1 MDVLP
6 RLKRVSWLALFV
18 MLLFSSSVFSSNLMI
33 TRSFS
38 GIWDQPD
45 QESQGFILQIGE
57 QAGDVKVGVAYWFT
71 YGEDLQTTWFLG
83 VGPVNG
89 NEITMRLYTAYNIE
103 FMADDLE
110 GDENVEHVGTLNLVF
125 QNCNQGTATFDT
137 LDEVI
142 GSGEFRIRRINSIYH
157 DRCSGGISDDT
168 KPDAKPSKYEVWLHS
183 ARDGYNGKGKAK
195 FWERVDRSDFEVEA
209 EVPDGT
215 YTLKVCGEVL
225 GEMVVEDGEG
235 EGEVEFKFE
244 FSSPLIDD
252 KPLLIIDPRDC
263 EIELWDADGVFLT
276 TGEDRL
282 SEK

>member
-1 MDVLP
+1 MDFLP
-6 RLKRVSWLALFV
+6 RLKKASWLALFV

-38 GIWDQPD
+38 GIWSQPD

-71 YGEDLQTTWFLG
+71 YGEDLQTTWYLG

-125 QNCNQGTATFDT
+125 HNCNQGTASFDT
-137 LDEVI
+137 PDEVI
-142 GSGEFRIRRINSIYH
+142 GSGEFRIKRINSIYH

-183 ARDGYNGKGKAK
+183 VRDGYKGKGKAK
-195 FWERVDRSDFEVEA
+195 FWERVERSDFEVEA
-209 EVPDGT
+209 EEVPDGT
-215 YTLKVCGEVL
+215 YTLKVCGGVQ
-225 GEMVVEDGEG
+225 GEMVVENGEG
-235 EGEVEFKFE
+235 EGEVEFE
-244 FSSPLIDD
+244 FHSPLDD
-252 KPLLIIDPRDC
+252 GKPLLSFDPRDC
-263 EIELWDADGVFLT
+263 LIELWDDKGAFLT
-276 TGEDRL
+276 SGDEVL

>member
-1 MDVLP
+1 MDFLP

-57 QAGDVKVGVAYWFT
+57 QADDVKVGIAYWFT

-89 NEITMRLYTAYNIE
+89 NEINMKLYTAFNIE
-103 FMADDLE
+103 FMADNLE
-110 GDENVEHVGTLNLVF
+110 GDANVEEVGTLDLVF
-125 QNCNQGTATFDT
+125 RNCNQGTAIFDT
-137 LDEVI
+137 PEEVI
-142 GSGEFRIRRINSIYH
+142 GSGEFRIKRINSIYH
-157 DRCSGGISDDT
+157 DRCSGGVSDDT
-168 KPDAKPSKYEVWLHS
+168 PSDAKPSKYEVWLHS
-183 ARDGYNGKGKAK
+183 ARDGFNGKGKAK

-209 EVPDGT
+209 EEVPDGT
-215 YTLKVCGEVL
+215 YTLKVCDVVQ
-225 GEMVVEDGEG
+225 GEMVVEGGEG
-235 EGEVEFKFE
+235 EGEVEFE
-244 FSSPLIDD
+244 FRSPQDDD
-252 KPLLIIDPRDC
+252 KSLLTFDPRVC
-263 EIELWDADGVFLT
+263 PIELWDAEGVFLT